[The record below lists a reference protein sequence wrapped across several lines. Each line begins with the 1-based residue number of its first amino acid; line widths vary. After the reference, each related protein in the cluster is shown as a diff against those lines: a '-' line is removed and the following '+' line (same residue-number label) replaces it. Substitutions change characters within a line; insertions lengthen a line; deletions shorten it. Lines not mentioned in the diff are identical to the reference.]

1 MVVVILFTPRLQNL
15 CPLHEALRELSNS
28 VYLSGVSAT
37 EVQRK
42 DSLTWDFQVGENT
55 VETAGLELRIS
66 G

>member
-1 MVVVILFTPRLQNL
+1 MVVVILFTARLQNL
-15 CPLHEALRELSNS
+15 CPLYEALRELSNS
-28 VYLSGVSAT
+28 VYLSGVSAA

-42 DSLTWDFQVGENT
+42 ESLMWDFQVGENT